1 MFRPVLYLRARWWTL
16 ALSSREKKEQ
26 WLDSLSPIG
35 KSPFEVHSVYKTWA
49 SIDEC
54 DYNMHLSNS
63 SYAKINDMGRLKSAL
78 ALFSTL
84 FRDGGWMALGAT
96 YYSFLREIPIGTKY
110 EVRLYIGSWDNKW
123 VSGEII
129 SARCHKLMIR
139 KMYVIARYVSKSNR
153 SVAQDQAR
161 RKIQDEKALK
171 DRSSSSPSFQGI
183 AAPELH
189 TPAQAET
196 SETPG
201 ATTPPANGDNE
212 VKRLW
217 EEGPNETLHCVSV
230 SQLCFKVGRVTI
242 PPALALASAGFGV
255 PADRWSEVKRH
266 RQSRAQRE
274 SGMPSMRELLAGK
287 WRDVPEDKRW
297 WDDAVKPFEAER
309 VKRLEALLKLR
320 EGMDGVK
327 NI

>member
-1 MFRPVLYLRARWWTL
+1 
-16 ALSSREKKEQ
+16 
-26 WLDSLSPIG
+26 
-35 KSPFEVHSVYKTWA
+35 
-49 SIDEC
+49 
-54 DYNMHLSNS
+54 
-63 SYAKINDMGRLKSAL
+63 
-78 ALFSTL
+78 
-84 FRDGGWMALGAT
+84 
-96 YYSFLREIPIGTKY
+96 
-110 EVRLYIGSWDNKW
+110 
-123 VSGEII
+123 
-129 SARCHKLMIR
+129 
-139 KMYVIARYVSKSNR
+139 MYVIARYVSKSKR

-161 RKIQDEKALK
+161 RKIQDAKALK

-196 SETPG
+196 PETPG
-201 ATTPPANGDNE
+201 ATTPPANDDNE

-217 EEGPNETLHCVSV
+217 EEGPDETLHCVSV

-255 PADRWSEVKRH
+255 PADRWPEVKRH
-266 RQSRAQRE
+266 RLSRAQRE
-274 SGMPSMRELLAGK
+274 SGMPSMRELLVGK